1 MTAAPS
7 TGQAHPA
14 TLPQPR
20 VRRSWYHPRYLLTAL
35 ALAAAEAAGLA
46 ALAHAYQLA
55 ATTVSSE
62 PEFTWFWAGMALMVL
77 PLAGLAGRR
86 AASPAMRTGLLILY
100 GIVSFAPKLL
110 RDPASPIFHDEFA
123 HWRQTESILRTGEL
137 FRQNPIVPIAARYP
151 GLHATTASLVSMTGL
166 SIWQAATLLMLCL
179 HVVLVLGVA
188 GLAGAVGLG
197 SRAAALA
204 ALLYGLNPSFLYF
217 DTQFAYESMAITL
230 VMWALTG
237 YVRAVCARTGRGR
250 AEWGVLTVVLAA
262 ATVVTHHLSSVFL
275 IVIVT
280 IAAVALSTPPLARA
294 AGSARTAVTAW
305 TLTLAIA
312 AMTACWFSFAAPGT
326 LGYLSP
332 YPGAGFGELLHAI
345 EGAGSGRHLFA
356 ASLSPQWEQAAA
368 YLTTLLALGFAVA
381 GLLMLWSL
389 ARRGALPRGPQRALR
404 AAFALLGLVY
414 FPSTLFIFSPSGA
427 EGARRSWAFS
437 WIGLSLLAAP
447 AAVALA
453 GWAGRRRAR
462 LARHCAALVLGA
474 ALAVAL
480 VGGTAA
486 GLDASY
492 RFPGPFLY
500 GSDARSITPEL
511 TAAGAWFRTRYGP
524 GHNIVT
530 DRYTALVFGSFG
542 LQNPGTSSPGF
553 PIYELYLA
561 RPGAPISRSLLAE
574 LSSSHFGYLVVDRR
588 MAYELPELGV
598 YFSADDP
605 GTLLPAHG
613 STPVFRGRL
622 AKFNRLPWLVKI
634 FQSDNYRIYRL
645 DLGPGQTGYQR
656 PAPALRGRLSV
667 TS

>member
-1 MTAAPS
+1 MTATPS

-20 VRRSWYHPRYLLTAL
+20 ARRSWYHPRYVLTAL

-55 ATTVSSE
+55 DTTVSSE
-62 PEFTWFWAGMALMVL
+62 PEFAWFWAGMAVMVL

-100 GIVSFAPKLL
+100 GIVSYAPKLL
-110 RDPASPIFHDEFA
+110 RDPASPIYHDEFA
-123 HWRQTESILRTGEL
+123 HWRATKEILRTGEL

-166 SIWQAATLLMLCL
+166 SIWQAATLLLLCL
-179 HVVLVLGVA
+179 HVLLVLGMA

-197 SRAAALA
+197 SRAATLA

-230 VMWALTG
+230 LMWTVTG
-237 YVRAVCARTGRGR
+237 YVRAVRSRRGRGR

-262 ATVVTHHLSSVFL
+262 ATVVTHHLSAAFL
-275 IVIVT
+275 LVIVT
-280 IAAVALSTPPLARA
+280 LAAVALSVPPLARA
-294 AGSARTAVTAW
+294 GGWARAALTAW
-305 TLTLAIA
+305 ALTLAIA
-312 AMTACWFSFAAPGT
+312 VMAACWFFLAAPGT
-326 LGYLSP
+326 LSYLSP
-332 YPGAGFGELLHAI
+332 YPGAGLGQLLRAV
-345 EGAGSGRHLFA
+345 EGSGSGRQLFA
-356 ASLSPQWEQAAA
+356 ASLSPPWEQASA
-368 YLTTLLALGFAVA
+368 YLTTLLALGFALA
-381 GLLMLWSL
+381 GVLMLRSA
-389 ARRGALPRGPQRALR
+389 ARRGELPRGPQRALR

-414 FPSTLFIFSPSGA
+414 FPSTLFILAPSGA
-427 EGARRSWAFS
+427 EGARRSWAFT

-447 AAVALA
+447 VAAALSD
-453 GWAGRRRAR
+453 WAGRRPAR
-462 LARHCAALVLGA
+462 LPRHCVALALGA
-474 ALAVAL
+474 ALGVAL

-511 TAAGAWFRTRYGP
+511 TGASAWFRSRYGA
-524 GHNIVT
+524 GRNIVT
-530 DRYTALVFGSFG
+530 DRYTALIFGSFG
-542 LQNPGTSSPGF
+542 LQNPGTSSRGF

-561 RPGAPISRSLLAE
+561 RPGAPISASLLSE
-574 LSSSHFGYLVVDRR
+574 LRSSHFGYLVVDRR
-588 MAYELPELGV
+588 MAYDLPELGV
-598 YFSADDP
+598 YFSSDDP
-605 GTLLPAHG
+605 DSLFPAHG
-613 STPVFRGRL
+613 SIPVFRGRL
-622 AKFNRLPWLVKI
+622 AKFNRLPWLVKV

-645 DLGPGQTGYQR
+645 ELGPGRTGYRR